1 MNKMTKPTFSIV
13 TSLYNSSPY
22 IEEFYARMKKAVESL
37 TDSYEIIFVNDGSPD
52 DSLTKAI
59 AIQQQDSKVLV
70 IELSRNFGQHKASI
84 TGLGYATGEYIF
96 LIEVDLEELPEWIVD
111 FYEKLMAENADVIY
125 GVQEQRKGN
134 TFERLSGELF
144 YKIYN
149 ALSEVKIPPNHITT
163 RLMTKQ
169 YVQAL
174 LQYRERELFIGGV
187 YELVGFTQKP
197 YLVTKLDHSETTY
210 TLIKKLR
217 LLVNAVTSFSAKPL
231 WLIFWTGFLVSI
243 FSFSFILYVVF
254 QKIFWTV
261 APGWTSVIASIW
273 AVGGLIMLSIGIV
286 GIYLKK
292 IMEEVKERP
301 YTTIRNI
308 YKSKKL

>member
-1 MNKMTKPTFSIV
+1 MNKVTKPTVSIV

-22 IEEFYARMKKAVESL
+22 IDEFYARIKKAVESI

-52 DSLTKAI
+52 NSLEKAI
-59 AIQQQDSKVLV
+59 AIQQQNSKVSV
-70 IELSRNFGQHKASI
+70 IELSRNFGQHKASM

-96 LIEVDLEELPEWIVD
+96 LVEVDLEELPEWLVD
-111 FYEKLMAENADVIY
+111 FYEKLIEEKVDVIF
-125 GVQEQRKGN
+125 GVQDQRKGN

-144 YKIYN
+144 YKVYN
-149 ALSEVKIPPNHITT
+149 KLSDVKIPPNHITA

-169 YVQAL
+169 YVQSL
-174 LQYRERELFIGGV
+174 LQYKERELFIGGV
-187 YELVGFTQKP
+187 YELVGFNQKP
-197 YLVTKLDHSETTY
+197 FLVTKLSHSETTY
-210 TLIKKLR
+210 SLIKKLE
-217 LLVNAVTSFSAKPL
+217 LLVNAITSFSSKPL
-231 WLIFWTGFLVSI
+231 WLIFWTGFFVSI
-243 FSFSFILYVVF
+243 FSFSFILYVIF

-273 AVGGLIMLSIGIV
+273 AVGGLLMLSIGVV

-301 YTTIRNI
+301 YTTVKNVYRK
-308 YKSKKL
+308 YD